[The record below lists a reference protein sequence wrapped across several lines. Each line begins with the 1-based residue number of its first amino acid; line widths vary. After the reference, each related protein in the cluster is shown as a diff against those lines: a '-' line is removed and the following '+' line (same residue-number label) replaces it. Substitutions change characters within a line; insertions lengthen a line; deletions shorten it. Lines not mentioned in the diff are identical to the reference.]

1 MRHLIFIYTLA
12 ILVMWNL
19 ACVKKTI
26 DTDDTV
32 VEIDTTE
39 TPQILGIAS
48 TPQVNYRIW
57 YRTSNSI
64 DNALINSEIR
74 THIIFNQA
82 KIKSQKL
89 TPTGGKGI
97 SYNRVIMYPF
107 IMEITFDNDSIGVW
121 GVYTNS
127 KVAFTHIP
135 NKINNLLKD
144 NHPARMV
151 TFKGNNEQKATKNV
165 WRNQDFKLR
174 CMDVYYD
181 DKLVMSDYYMPLD
194 RLSNTVDFKHKF

>member
-26 DTDDTV
+26 DTDITV
-32 VEIDTTE
+32 VDIDTTE
-39 TPQILGIAS
+39 TPQMYGIAS
-48 TPQVNYRIW
+48 TPVNYRIW
-57 YRTSNSI
+57 YRTSNTI

-89 TPTGGKGI
+89 IPTGGKGI

-107 IMEITFDNDSIGVW
+107 IMEITFDNDSLGVW

-127 KVAFTHIP
+127 KAAFTHIP
-135 NKINNLLKD
+135 NKANNLLKD
-144 NHPARMV
+144 DHPARMV
-151 TFKGNNEQKATKNV
+151 TFKGNNEQKSTKNV
-165 WRNQDFKLR
+165 WRNQDFTLR

-181 DKLVMSDYYMPLD
+181 DKLIFTDYYNPMD
-194 RLSNTVDFKHKF
+194 RLTNTADYKHRF